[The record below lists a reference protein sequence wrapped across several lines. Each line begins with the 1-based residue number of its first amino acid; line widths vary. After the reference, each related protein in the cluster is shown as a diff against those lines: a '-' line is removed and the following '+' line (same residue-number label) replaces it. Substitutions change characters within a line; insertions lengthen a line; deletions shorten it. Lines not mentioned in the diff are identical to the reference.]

1 MKTYIRRRESN
12 QDLIIVFGTW
22 GTDHNAFLPLCTD
35 DHDFILYYNY
45 SADEPLILPERKTYR
60 HITVIG
66 WSMGVWAAE
75 YMAASMNLKPDLSI
89 AINGTPFPA
98 DNRYGI
104 PLEVFE
110 GTLNRLDD
118 RVIYKYHLRLFGKKK
133 VLEENID
140 KISARSLKSFT
151 DELRWLYNRIMETYE
166 KRYSWDISLICSE
179 DRVFPY
185 NNMLNYW
192 NTRKETKLCSLPL
205 PHYPFFKWKSFRE
218 MVDFLCSE
226 SGYSTDLLQ

>member
-1 MKTYIRRRESN
+1 
-12 QDLIIVFGTW
+12 
-22 GTDHNAFLPLCTD
+22 
-35 DHDFILYYNY
+35 
-45 SADEPLILPERKTYR
+45 R

-179 DRVFPY
+179 DRVFPF

-192 NTRKETKLCSLPL
+192 NTRKETKLCSLAL

-226 SGYSTDLLQ
+226 SGYNSDLLH